1 MTIPLQVGPIE
12 LDLAKIVLLAL
23 LAGTGVLA
31 VTRTAAVYHDGL
43 RTSIPELWQGGR
55 SHRELAR
62 YSYQISFGFI
72 VAYALPYSLATGI
85 IIIHILL
92 LSADMI
98 GLWFRREWQAVA
110 AGVLY
115 GAAVT
120 VAVDGA
126 VYGLQ
131 RLTGFAAGRD
141 LLFAPLAYAFPLLA
155 AVAIAIQFGLR
166 WGLLSALATLA
177 AWVLADAVVAGSG
190 IGSAL
195 TPTGGAIALA
205 LMTIVLVVA
214 ALRSPATDAAAD
226 LTPYDAGIARIRANW
241 PFLLVPAILISVAAS
256 QGWLA
261 GEPAQLVMLAIGSP
275 EAAAVVALFSAV
287 AFVPLIG
294 ISGMVSG
301 VWNQD
306 GYPDWFLAAG
316 YLLRNPVLA
325 AVAGAGLIALELISL
340 RRVAGFLATHPGVH
354 GAGSAARDALDTVP
368 NLSILAGGVAASV
381 AVAGPLGA
389 AVVVGAYALNDAKGR
404 PVMPLAVPVFA
415 YLAVAIVAGLTQ
427 TVGLA

>member
-12 LDLAKIVLLAL
+12 LDLVKIVVLAL
-23 LAGTGVLA
+23 LSGTGVLA

-55 SHRELAR
+55 ARRELSR
-62 YSYQISFGFI
+62 YSYQISIGFI

-98 GLWFRREWQAVA
+98 GLWFRREWQAVVV
-110 AGVLY
+110 GVLY

-120 VAVDGA
+120 VAVDA
-126 VYGLQ
+126 VVDGLQ
-131 RLTGFAAGRD
+131 QLTAFAAGRE
-141 LLFAPLAYAFPLLA
+141 LLFAPLAYTFPLLA
-155 AVAIAIQFGLR
+155 AVAIATQYGLR
-166 WGLLSALATLA
+166 WGGFSALATLG
-177 AWVLADAVVAGSG
+177 AWRVADAALAGG
-190 IGSAL
+190 DFGSAL
-195 TPTGGAIALA
+195 TPTGGAISLA
-205 LMTIVLVVA
+205 LMTVVLVVA
-214 ALRSPATDAAAD
+214 ALRGPASDAAAD
-226 LTPYDAGIARIRANW
+226 LTPYDAGIIRIHSKW
-241 PFLLVPAILISVAAS
+241 PLLVPPAVLIAVAAS

-275 EAAAVVALFSAV
+275 EAAAMVALFSAV

-316 YLLRNPVLA
+316 YLLRNPILA
-325 AVAGAGLIALELISL
+325 AIGGAVLIGVELISL
-340 RRVAGFLATHPGVH
+340 RRVGRFLATHPTVH
-354 GAGSAARDALDTVP
+354 GVGSAARDALDTVP

-381 AVAGPLGA
+381 ALAGPLGA
-389 AVVVGAYALNDAKGR
+389 AGVIGTYALNDAKGR

-415 YLAVAIVAGLTQ
+415 YLAIAIIANLTQ
-427 TVGLA
+427 TIGLG

>member
-1 MTIPLQVGPIE
+1 MIVPLQVGLIE
-12 LDLAKIVLLAL
+12 LDIVKVVVLAL
-23 LAGTGVLA
+23 LAGTSVLA

-43 RTSIPELWQGGR
+43 RTTIPELWQGGR
-55 SHRELAR
+55 SRRELSR
-62 YSYQISFGFI
+62 YSYQISIGFI

-110 AGVLY
+110 VGVLY

-120 VAVDGA
+120 IAVDIV

-131 RLTGFAAGRD
+131 QLTGFVNGRE

-155 AVAIAIQFGLR
+155 AVAIATQYGLR
-166 WGLLSALATLA
+166 WGAIASVATLG
-177 AWVLADAVVAGSG
+177 AWRLADAALA
-190 IGSAL
+190 IGGEATAL
-195 TPTGGAIALA
+195 TPGGGAIALA

-214 ALRSPATDAAAD
+214 ALRGPRTSLAAD
-226 LTPYDAGIARIRANW
+226 LNPYDAGITRIRRSWAY
-241 PFLLVPAILISVAAS
+241 LMAPAVLIAVAAS

-261 GEPAQLVMLAIGSP
+261 GEPAQLVMLAVGSP
-275 EAAAVVALFSAV
+275 EAAAAVALFSAV

-316 YLLRNPVLA
+316 YLLRNPILA
-325 AVAGAGLIALELISL
+325 AVAGAALIAFELVTL
-340 RRVAGFLATHPGVH
+340 RRVGRFLATHPSAH
-354 GAGSAARDALDTVP
+354 RAGSAARDALDTVP

-381 AVAGPLGA
+381 ALAGPLGA

-415 YLAVAIVAGLTQ
+415 FLAVALATDVAQ
-427 TVGLA
+427 SFAIS

>member
-1 MTIPLQVGPIE
+1 MTIPLQVGPLE
-12 LDLAKIVLLAL
+12 LDLVKVVVLAL
-23 LAGTGVLA
+23 LAGTSVLA

-55 SHRELAR
+55 SRRELSR
-62 YSYQISFGFI
+62 YSYQISIGFI

-98 GLWFRREWQAVA
+98 GLWFRQEWQAVA
-110 AGVLY
+110 GGVLY
-115 GAAVT
+115 GAGVT
-120 VAVDGA
+120 IAVDA
-126 VYGLQ
+126 VVYGLQ
-131 RLTGFAAGRD
+131 QLTGFSDGRD
-141 LLFAPLAYAFPLLA
+141 LLFAPLAYTFPLLA
-155 AVAIAIQFGLR
+155 AVAIATQYGLR
-166 WGLLSALATLA
+166 WGAFSAIATLA
-177 AWVLADAVVAGSG
+177 AWRMADAVLFAGE
-190 IGSAL
+190 IGSPFS
-195 TPTGGAIALA
+195 PTGGAIALA
-205 LMTIVLVVA
+205 LMTVALVVA
-214 ALRSPATDAAAD
+214 ALRGRASDAGPD
-226 LTPYDAGIARIRANW
+226 LSPYDAGIARIRGNW
-241 PFLLVPAILISVAAS
+241 PFLMLPAVLITVAAS

-275 EAAAVVALFSAV
+275 EAAAMVALFSAV

-294 ISGMVSG
+294 VSGMVSG

-316 YLLRNPVLA
+316 YLLRSPVLA
-325 AVAGAGLIALELISL
+325 AGAGAVLIGLELISL
-340 RRVAGFLATHPGVH
+340 RRVARFLATHPTVH

-381 AVAGPLGA
+381 ALAGPVGA
-389 AVVVGAYALNDAKGR
+389 AAVVGAYALNDAKGR

-415 YLAVAIVAGLTQ
+415 YLGVALIANLARSVGVA
-427 TVGLA
+427 